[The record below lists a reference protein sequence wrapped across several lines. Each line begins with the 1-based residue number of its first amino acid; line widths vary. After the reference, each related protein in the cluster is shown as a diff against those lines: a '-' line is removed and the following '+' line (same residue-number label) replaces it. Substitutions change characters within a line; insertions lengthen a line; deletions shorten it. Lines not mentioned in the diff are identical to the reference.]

1 MEYDSDDNTDGN
13 SLPIISEMKQT
24 KINSC
29 ETVLYV
35 SLSKPVHLISL
46 GFTIVTLISL
56 LYIVPSAIAII
67 IVK

>member
-1 MEYDSDDNTDGN
+1 MENDSDDNTDGS
-13 SLPIISEMKQT
+13 SLPMISEMKHT

-29 ETVLYV
+29 GTALYV

-56 LYIVPSAIAII
+56 QYQYSVLCQS
-67 IVK
+67 